1 MLILRELFINNIRIK
16 MDNNKETLY
25 TFKLTE
31 SELIRLKEAID
42 IALVQEENEDLTHF
56 NNIFSNRIQKIK
68 NKKDNLIKKLKK
80 QSLKN

>member
-1 MLILRELFINNIRIK
+1 

-31 SELIRLKEAID
+31 SELIRLKESID

-56 NNIFSNRIQKIK
+56 NNIFSNRIEKIK
-68 NKKDNLIKKLKK
+68 NKRNNLIKKLKK